1 MPQMAPLLWF
11 NLFIMFSTTFLMFL
25 ILNYFIKVPSKV
37 EKANLPHSQ
46 TEMNWKW

>member
-1 MPQMAPLLWF
+1 MPQMAPLLWL

-25 ILNYFIKVPSKV
+25 ALNYFIKVPSKI
-37 EKANLPHSQ
+37 ETPKPSHLK